1 MRLKTK
7 TKTTDKLTATR
18 RKGDGGKAMPFKLG
32 LEETCIGVPSGT
44 LSSEGIRFQAYVSQ
58 DRGLY
63 QRHPVRRRNRAS
75 LLRKGKC
82 GNEAGE
88 LRQR

>member
-1 MRLKTK
+1 
-7 TKTTDKLTATR
+7 
-18 RKGDGGKAMPFKLG
+18 MPFKLG
-32 LEETCIGVPSGT
+32 LEETVRKPRTPGRTCIGVPSGT

-88 LRQR
+88 LRQRSAG